1 MAERRMFSKKVVCC
15 DAFLDMPVEAQCL
28 YFQLGMVA
36 DDDGF
41 INNTMSTARMCGFG
55 KAEVSTLINNGFLIH
70 FDSGVDVLRHWKL
83 CNYIQSDRY
92 KPTEFKAEKNS
103 LRLENNIYMF
113 DSS

>member
-1 MAERRMFSKKVVCC
+1 MVRTLATATENNMA
-15 DAFLDMPVEAQCL
+15 VEAQSL

-41 INNTMSTARMCGFG
+41 INNTMSIARMCGFG
-55 KAEVSTLINNGFLIH
+55 KAEINPLIDNSFLIH
-70 FDSGVDVLRHWKL
+70 FESGVDVLRHWKL

-92 KPTEFKAEKNS
+92 MPTEFIAEKNS
-103 LRLENNIYMF
+103 LQLKNNIYIL